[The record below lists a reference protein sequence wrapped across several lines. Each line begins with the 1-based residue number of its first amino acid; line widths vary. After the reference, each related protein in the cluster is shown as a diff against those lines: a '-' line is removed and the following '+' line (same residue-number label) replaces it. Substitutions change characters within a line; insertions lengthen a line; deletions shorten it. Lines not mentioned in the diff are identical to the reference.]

1 MARAFGASPR
11 QIARRIILPA
21 ARPALLTALRLGLG
35 RAFSGM
41 VVSELVLMA
50 AGIGGLILR
59 FQADF
64 DAASVYAV
72 VVIVVAEAVALM
84 KTTAR
89 LERRLAPWQSPG
101 AVA

>member
-1 MARAFGASPR
+1 
-11 QIARRIILPA
+11 
-21 ARPALLTALRLGLG
+21 
-35 RAFSGM
+35 M

-72 VVIVVAEAVALM
+72 VVIVVAEAVVLM
-84 KTTAR
+84 KMAAR
-89 LERRLAPWQSPG
+89 LERRLAPWQPLG

>member
-1 MARAFGASPR
+1 
-11 QIARRIILPA
+11 
-21 ARPALLTALRLGLG
+21 
-35 RAFSGM
+35 
-41 VVSELVLMA
+41 MA

-72 VVIVVAEAVALM
+72 VVIVVAEAVVLM
-84 KTTAR
+84 KMAAR
-89 LERRLAPWQSPG
+89 LERRLAPWQPPG